1 MLESRRTLHLSLALN
16 AVLVAGAWLA
26 FWFLT
31 GDGQLL
37 CKPGVNSVGML
48 GTSPPQVPVPSA
60 PDVES
65 SARCD
70 ICASDVGQR
79 LCAEY
84 GWVVWRPG

>member
-37 CKPGVNSVGML
+37 CKPGAGML
-48 GTSPPQVPVPSA
+48 AAPEVPVPAA
-60 PDVES
+60 PK
-65 SARCD
+65 AGRCD

-79 LCAEY
+79 LCDEFGYVAPRH
-84 GWVVWRPG
+84 G